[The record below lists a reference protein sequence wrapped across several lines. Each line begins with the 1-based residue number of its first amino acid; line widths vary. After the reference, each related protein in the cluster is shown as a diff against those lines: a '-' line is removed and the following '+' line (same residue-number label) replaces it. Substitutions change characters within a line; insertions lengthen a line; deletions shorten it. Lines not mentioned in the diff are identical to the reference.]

1 MNSLRALALATLVT
15 ATVTA
20 SSLNA
25 EELPFYVGTYTKKDG
40 SKGIY
45 HYKLNTDFGAV
56 SGGELA
62 AEATNPTF
70 LALHPSGKLLYAAIE
85 NQGGAVAAFS
95 ILPDGKLQLLNQ
107 QSSRGG
113 GACHVWVDSS
123 GKNALVANYG
133 GGSIAALPIQQDGS
147 LREAS
152 GFVQHT
158 GSSVNPNRQK
168 EPHAHAIYTDANS
181 RFAYVCDLGLDK
193 VLVYKFD
200 VNTGALT
207 PNDPPHA
214 SVAPG
219 SGPRHLAFHPSG
231 TYAYVINE
239 LLNTVTAFR
248 HDSDAG
254 KLTEIQTIPTLP
266 VDFTGNN
273 TTAEIFVHPNG
284 KFVYGSNRGHNSI
297 VVYAIDEKTGK
308 LSLVEHVSTQGK
320 GPRNFAID
328 PSGRFLLAANQ
339 QTDDVFVFRVD
350 ANTGKLTPTG
360 HSFKCGAPVAIQ
372 FVQAAK

>member
-1 MNSLRALALATLVT
+1 MALVALITSSVSVT
-15 ATVTA
+15 PI
-20 SSLNA
+20 NA
-25 EELPFYVGTYTKKDG
+25 EELPFYVGTYTKKEG

-45 HYKLNTDFGAV
+45 HYRLNTESGVV

-70 LALHPSGKLLYAAIE
+70 LALHPNGSVLYAAIE
-85 NQGGAVAAFS
+85 SSGGAVGAFA
-95 ILPDGKLQLLNQ
+95 IQPDGKLKLLNQ

-113 GACHVWVDSS
+113 GACHVWVDSE

-133 GGSIAALPIQQDGS
+133 GGSVAALPIQKDGS
-147 LREAS
+147 LREAT

-158 GSSVNPNRQK
+158 GSSVNPQRQK
-168 EPHAHAIYTDANS
+168 EPHAHAVYTGPRS

-200 VNTGALT
+200 SSTGSLA
-207 PNDPPHA
+207 PNDPAHA

-219 SGPRHLAFHPSG
+219 AGPRHLAFHPNNK
-231 TYAYVINE
+231 YAYVINE
-239 LLNTVTAFR
+239 LSNTVTAFQ
-248 HDSDAG
+248 HDAEAG
-254 KLTEIQTIPTLP
+254 KLTELQTLPTLP
-266 VDFTGNN
+266 ADFTGNN
-273 TTAEIFVHPNG
+273 STAEIFVHPNG

-297 VVYAIDEKTGK
+297 VVYAIDQQTGK
-308 LSLVEHVSTQGK
+308 LTLVEHVSTQGK
-320 GPRNFAID
+320 GPRNFAIE

-350 ANTGKLTPTG
+350 AETGKLTPTG

-372 FVQAAK
+372 FVGATK